1 MAGTCVAGLT
11 WDAVSPEPGAG
22 VPDGVSLS
30 WSWDQQSQQ
39 GGGQNV
45 KHRLLRVVRR
55 LFQYE
60 ALLTGGPQ
68 GGRMQ
73 RPGGESGGAAPA
85 ERRGTPGL
93 PLWLDGRAGR
103 RRRVGRVKGRHPQ
116 SGGALTS
123 PSYLVRNRTLGPPLE
138 NNPEIPP
145 SSRDEGLHLL
155 HGLATNLATS
165 LQTPQE
171 A

>member
-116 SGGALTS
+116 SGGGHPASHCGWTGGQGADAGWGEWRGGTRR
-123 PSYLVRNRTLGPPLE
+123 VAGDKKKKKANANRL
-138 NNPEIPP
+138 
-145 SSRDEGLHLL
+145 S
-155 HGLATNLATS
+155 
-165 LQTPQE
+165 
-171 A
+171 